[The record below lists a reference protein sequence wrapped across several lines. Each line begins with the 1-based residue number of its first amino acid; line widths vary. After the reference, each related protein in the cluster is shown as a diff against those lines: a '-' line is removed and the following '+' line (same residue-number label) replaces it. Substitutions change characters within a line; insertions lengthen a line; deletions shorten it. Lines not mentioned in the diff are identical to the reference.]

1 MAAIC
6 TAHTDRAS
14 SNIEPLTLEEH
25 PDEAGE
31 VEESDDEPAGAVH
44 VQHRHQPGLQHQLQ
58 HDNGFLYNL
67 HHLL

>member
-1 MAAIC
+1 MPAIC
-6 TAHTDRAS
+6 PAHTDLAS

-58 HDNGFLYNL
+58 QDNGC
-67 HHLL
+67 LLSI